1 MVDRPRPASRTPVPG
16 TTLLPFP
23 RARLNRPRPTSCTLG
38 ELLIY
43 RIALTVDDGILAFH
57 GFGSP
62 LVQLALHLAKR
73 NHAPNLVLIA
83 GATYGV
89 NPNPPFLTPTSNDW
103 VMSQGA
109 ECFLDIEELF
119 DIGASGRLG
128 RMFLSGLQVD
138 KWGNMNVTRLGS
150 EDRLKLKLPGGGGGC
165 NLSCDVENITIW
177 TAAHRAPPDDKGRR
191 RFRLVETC
199 DFITSVGH
207 RTVDGRARDEM
218 RYQGKGPDCIIT
230 DLGIFDFDE
239 SGHARLK
246 TVYPDTD
253 AGLVRENTE
262 FTFPLVDDLSMAG
275 LPSPDMVEF
284 IRAMDPLKIHHRE
297 LRRSDH
303 DRTFELTA

>member
-1 MVDRPRPASRTPVPG
+1 MLDRTRPS
-16 TTLLPFP
+16 
-23 RARLNRPRPTSCTLG
+23 SCTLG

-43 RIALTVDDGILAFH
+43 QIALSVDDDILAFH

-62 LVQLALHLAKR
+62 LVQLALHLAKH

-103 VMSQGA
+103 VMSQDA

-177 TAAHRAPPDDKGRR
+177 TAAHRAPPDDNGRR

-207 RTVDGRARDEM
+207 RTADGRARDEM
-218 RYQGKGPDCIIT
+218 RYRGDGPDCIIT
-230 DLGIFDFDE
+230 DLGVFDFDE
-239 SGHARLK
+239 TGHARLK
-246 TVYPDTD
+246 AVYPDTD
-253 AGLVRENTE
+253 AGLVRENTG
-262 FTFPLVDDLSMAG
+262 FTFPLVDDLSMAD

-284 IRAMDPLKIHHRE
+284 IRAMDPMKIHHRE

>member
-1 MVDRPRPASRTPVPG
+1 MLDKT
-16 TTLLPFP
+16 
-23 RARLNRPRPTSCTLG
+23 RAGPSTCTLG

-43 RIALTVDDGILAFH
+43 QIALSVDDGILAFH

-128 RMFLSGLQVD
+128 RMFLSGLQID

-165 NLSCDVENITIW
+165 NLSCDVENTTIW

-207 RTVDGRARDEM
+207 RTVEGRARDEM

-246 TVYPDTD
+246 AVYPDTG

-262 FTFPLVDDLSMAG
+262 FTFPLADDLSMAG

-284 IRAMDPLKIHHRE
+284 IRAMDPMKIHHRE